1 VPFADWT
8 TNVWNA
14 LRGKAASASS
24 GPPGGGYGSSY
35 GYGPSFSDAFKLRRG
50 PSPAELVEA
59 YKSLVYACV
68 NLNANGVARVPLRLF
83 AVTKSG
89 QPKPKCLTEGVGRAA
104 KARLK
109 SLPYLAKTM
118 AGAEE
123 VEEVTE
129 HPLLDLIHRVN
140 DDLDYTQLLV
150 YTVMGLDIVG
160 SAYWWP
166 DGSRG
171 VPKEVWALP
180 PHLVQPEF
188 TAGGLVPD
196 GYRFGA
202 HRFAKGDLIR
212 FRRLSARNPYGA
224 GYGPEQASI
233 EYSRL
238 EDAFVSVQ
246 DEMLSN
252 GPMPKVVVS
261 HKDPK
266 GAFGQAERKRLEDDM
281 NRRGR
286 GGRAG
291 GAFVV
296 DGAVSIA
303 PMGYSPTDL
312 GGLEI
317 SNYDLERIANCFD
330 VPVSMLK
337 TEDVNRANAEAGLEQ
352 HARNA
357 IEPRCKLIASA
368 LTRWTHSL
376 GAGLGKAAGRAS
388 GYDRL
393 LWAFDSAVP
402 QEKQAEADLH
412 TKYVAMGLPPNVALT
427 EAGYDAVEGG
437 DVPLIASGLQ
447 RLEDVA
453 SGKLAEQ
460 AAAGADQGFD
470 EEGDPEADDE
480 GEQDDDPE
488 ATDDEADDS
497 DPASKSLA
505 DARTKDCGS
514 GAGGFKPGNTC
525 GRRGTSNSPEGAKR
539 RQGAAGRRKP
549 RGPKSGVG
557 PRTRA
562 AQRRRR
568 GHRRAERKRHEA
580 RHANPAHRELQADH
594 HGQRRDLAREIK
606 DERKDHRRSA
616 PKDRKQLAR
625 EIKKERKDTHKAQ
638 AKERES
644 TKKRHETE
652 KGKLE
657 KAHGKQREA
666 LGAKHA
672 AEKADPKLARHGER
686 LTARQDKQ
694 RARLER
700 QHKREAR
707 EQRREHKTE
716 RRDLRQEH
724 REGRQAD
731 RANHREQVQT
741 HRDDERTARNEQ
753 HMDHRERITD
763 LHNQHRQERADLL
776 RSRRNE
782 ARATRDERRRE
793 RAGGSKALAP
803 APLTKCP
810 DDPACPCRDH
820 RPGISEVPSAAT
832 ILKVALEDLGHE
844 DGDHLTDDERREV
857 LKAIKS
863 AGRAWLRAEAEA
875 VGDDGGEDATK
886 ALGGA
891 LRERAGRFFDRAR
904 GYLRELLTAGVLAV
918 AGPGPISQ
926 AMEESIERSHAV
938 QVEYLDNFKR
948 EILDE
953 AKPVDSASFP
963 ARAEMYGNS
972 PYAAAI
978 EAQRADHAATGVKTQ
993 ERRRLGHAQHCD
1005 DCPPLADLDWQPIGS
1020 LPALGFTWD
1029 GEPSECRQN
1038 CECWFEYR

>member
-14 LRGKAASASS
+14 LRGKAASN
-24 GPPGGGYGSSY
+24 GPPGSGYGSSF

-50 PSPAELVEA
+50 PTPAELVEA

-68 NLNANGVARVPLRLF
+68 NLNANGVARVPLRLY
-83 AVTKSG
+83 AVTRGG
-89 QPKPKCLTEGVGRAA
+89 QPRPKCATGGVSRPA

-109 SLPYLAKTM
+109 SLPYLAKAM

-129 HPLLDLIHRVN
+129 HPLLDLVHRVN

-238 EDAFVSVQ
+238 EDTFVSIQ

-357 IEPRCKLIASA
+357 IEPRCKIIASA

-376 GAGLGKAAGRAS
+376 GAGLGKAAGRES

-393 LWAFDSAVP
+393 LWAFDNAIP
-402 QEKQAEADLH
+402 QEKAAEADLH

-437 DVPLIASGLQ
+437 DVPLIASDLQ

-453 SGKLAEQ
+453 SGKLAEE
-460 AAAGADQGFD
+460 AAAGQDQGLD
-470 EEGDPEADDE
+470 EEDDPKADDD
-480 GEQDDDPE
+480 GFDDDPE
-488 ATDDEADDS
+488 AADDEDPS
-497 DPASKSLA
+497 DGSKSLA
-505 DARTKDCGS
+505 DALTKDCGS

-525 GRRGTSNSPEGAKR
+525 GRHGGSNSPEGSKRRQAAAKR
-539 RQGAAGRRKP
+539 RKP
-549 RGPKSGVG
+549 LGPTSGVG

-562 AQRRRR
+562 AQRRRK

-594 HGQRRDLAREIK
+594 REQRTDLAHEIRQ
-606 DERKDHRRSA
+606 ERKDHRRSA

-625 EIKKERKDTHKAQ
+625 DIKKERKDTHKAQ

-644 TKKRHETE
+644 TKKRHAGE
-652 KGKLE
+652 KAKLE
-657 KAHGKQREA
+657 KAHGKQRAA
-666 LGAKHA
+666 LDAKHA

-707 EQRREHKTE
+707 DLHREHRQE
-716 RRDLRQEH
+716 RRDLKQEH
-724 REGRQAD
+724 REGRKAD
-731 RANHREQVQT
+731 RDNHREQVQT
-741 HRDDERTARNEQ
+741 HRDDERSARNEQ
-753 HMDHRERITD
+753 HVDHRERITD

-793 RAGGSKALAP
+793 REKRQEP
-803 APLTKCP
+803 APPK
-810 DDPACPCRDH
+810 
-820 RPGISEVPSAAT
+820 
-832 ILKVALEDLGHE
+832 DLAGAK
-844 DGDHLTDDERREV
+844 DKEV
-857 LKAIKS
+857 LAYHREMS
-863 AGRAWLRAEAEA
+863 A
-875 VGDDGGEDATK
+875 
-886 ALGGA
+886 
-891 LRERAGRFFDRAR
+891 
-904 GYLRELLTAGVLAV
+904 
-918 AGPGPISQ
+918 GPISQ
-926 AMEESIERSHAV
+926 MSDAEKKAVRTYTSAGNSGYGAINNWHRHGFESPGAPKAK
-938 QVEYLDNFKR
+938 LDAITR
-948 EILDE
+948 DL
-953 AKPVDSASFP
+953 DSAIDKGSLP
-963 ARAEMYGNS
+963 EPLKVYRGIGDVKALGIEPGVTVRDKGYLSTSLTRQTANMYGNS
-972 PYAAAI
+972 EKGAVLEITAPKGARAI
-978 EAQRADHAATGVKTQ
+978 GVAGMTNYGKEREVLFPRNSQMKITGKRDAGGRTVYTAELQ
-993 ERRRLGHAQHCD
+993 
-1005 DCPPLADLDWQPIGS
+1005 
-1020 LPALGFTWD
+1020 
-1029 GEPSECRQN
+1029 
-1038 CECWFEYR
+1038 